1 MSRLISDWRQ
11 GWKFY
16 STWFFATL
24 AVMPDVYN
32 ALLAAGLLSAD
43 VMPETAAWIV
53 RLVAIAGIVS
63 RFISQAKPD
72 AAKPEIH

>member
-1 MSRLISDWRQ
+1 MSKIISDWRQ

-16 STWFFATL
+16 STWALALL

-32 ALLAAGLLSAD
+32 ALLAAGLLDAE
-43 VMPETAAWIV
+43 VMPELASWAV

-63 RFISQAKPD
+63 RFISQTRPD
-72 AAKPEIH
+72 AAKPEIK